1 MAERPPPARL
11 GAGAVGLVLVGGTLG
26 TAAREALTL
35 ASGPVG
41 SFPATILVINVGGA
55 LLLGVLLE
63 SLARRGGDTARALR
77 VRLLA
82 GTGFLGGFTTYSAL
96 ATDTGL
102 LAAAGSP
109 TLAVA
114 NSLGTLVLGAAAT
127 WAGIVIADRLGRARG
142 RTR

>member
-1 MAERPPPARL
+1 MAERPGSPHLR
-11 GAGAVGLVLVGGTLG
+11 AGGVGLVLIGGTLG

-35 ASGPVG
+35 AFGPVG
-41 SFPATILVINVGGA
+41 SFPATILAINIGGA

-63 SLARRGGDTARALR
+63 SLAHRGPDTGRRLR
-77 VRLLA
+77 VRLIA

-109 TLAVA
+109 ALALV